1 MEPYEYYDDY
11 SEPKEELTDNE
22 RLKLWLEHMETFTLL
37 LRVCPFPI
45 SKEAD
50 EWLRNALMDM

>member
-1 MEPYEYYDDY
+1 MISPAEYFDEYT
-11 SEPKEELTDNE
+11 EELTDNE

-45 SKEAD
+45 SKEAE
-50 EWLRNALMDM
+50 EWINCALLDI